1 MGICSDNIVGDALL
15 VNSLYCKGTDVDC
28 PPDTSS
34 PQYWLQYK
42 SEYSAVWF
50 SYEYYDI
57 TKEREV
63 EICNEDV
70 RLGEQRILLSAD
82 VVHRLQFYIERFL
95 RSLEAM
101 PLISQGKKWYST

>member
-1 MGICSDNIVGDALL
+1 M
-15 VNSLYCKGTDVDC
+15 
-28 PPDTSS
+28 
-34 PQYWLQYK
+34 
-42 SEYSAVWF
+42 
-50 SYEYYDI
+50 
-57 TKEREV
+57 

-101 PLISQGKKWYST
+101 PLISQGKKRYSK